1 MRYQELKE
9 RTAKELTALVAE
21 GRTKLHDLR
30 LKRSMNQLKD
40 VRAIR
45 EIRKD
50 IARMMTKL
58 SELKT
63 QK

>member
-1 MRYQELKE
+1 MKHKDLQEKSE
-9 RTAKELTALVAE
+9 KELTALIAE
-21 GRTKLHDLR
+21 ERSKLHDLR

-50 IARMMTKL
+50 IARMMTKV
-58 SELKT
+58 SSLK
-63 QK
+63 K